1 MRRLFLDSE
10 ISDNTSYEVIFS
22 FHHITCKEG
31 PGPVLNW
38 WLQVKKKEG
47 LTVNRTIDVNVR
59 YGVFSV
65 SVVHDHLYFR
75 RGIQK
80 KKGTVEHMS
89 TAAS

>member
-1 MRRLFLDSE
+1 MFLDSE
-10 ISDNTSYEVIFS
+10 ISDNTSY
-22 FHHITCKEG
+22 ITCKEG
-31 PGPVLNW
+31 SRPVFNW

-47 LTVNRTIDVNVR
+47 LTVNRTIYINFR
-59 YGVFSV
+59 CGVFSV
-65 SVVHDHLYFR
+65 SMVHDHLYFR